1 MELLTLRDFKDGDLP
16 VFDAWLHRPH
26 VAKWYGDLDE
36 WMEEVQNR
44 NSSYTWIHHFIVS
57 FEDRDI
63 GFCQYYEYAKGGE
76 DWHGNVVVPGTY
88 SIDYLI
94 GEPEYLGMGLGCEM
108 IKKLLDLISS
118 LPDAKRVIA
127 QPEGENAASCNT
139 LLSAG
144 FEYDADNKL
153 YLFPIR

>member
-1 MELLTLRDFKDGDLP
+1 MEPLQLCTLRDEDIPLF
-16 VFDAWLHRPH
+16 ATWLHRDH

-36 WMEEVQNR
+36 WLEEVQNLKEDY
-44 NSSYTWIHHFIVS
+44 SWIHHFIVS
-57 FEDRDI
+57 FEGRNI
-63 GFCQYYEYAKGGE
+63 GFCQYYEYTKGGE
-76 DWHGNVVVPGTY
+76 DWHGCVDIQGTY

-94 GEPEYLGMGLGCEM
+94 GEPEYLSKGLGREM
-108 IKKLLDLISS
+108 IKQLLDIISS

-127 QPEGENAASCNT
+127 QPEGDNAASCNT

-153 YLFPIR
+153 YLFHIR